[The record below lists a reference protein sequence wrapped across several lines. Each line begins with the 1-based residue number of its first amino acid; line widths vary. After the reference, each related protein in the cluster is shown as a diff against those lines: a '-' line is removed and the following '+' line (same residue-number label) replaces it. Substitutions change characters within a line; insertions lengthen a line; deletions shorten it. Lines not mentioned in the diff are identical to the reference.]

1 MGAWGVGGDNGGR
14 RNGNIA
20 EGGYLSGKGGRRES
34 GATSDPSAQERGAV
48 LRGDV
53 AEIGLGNE
61 RSSSPADCSEI
72 ETVAL

>member
-34 GATSDPSAQERGAV
+34 GATSDPSAQERGSSAPGRCSGDRTGERAQLV
-48 LRGDV
+48 PRPIVAKLR
-53 AEIGLGNE
+53 
-61 RSSSPADCSEI
+61 R
-72 ETVAL
+72 